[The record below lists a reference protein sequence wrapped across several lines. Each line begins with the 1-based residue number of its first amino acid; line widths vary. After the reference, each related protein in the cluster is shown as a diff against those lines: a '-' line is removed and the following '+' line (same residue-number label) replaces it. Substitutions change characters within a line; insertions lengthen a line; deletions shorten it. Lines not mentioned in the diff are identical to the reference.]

1 MPCRQC
7 GAEGLYL
14 GRSNV
19 WPLLGRVR
27 NLHEMTDLF
36 AVSERLAAKEQST
49 GFELLTAT
57 EQVFHTVWWFEA
69 ELNNGG
75 FDQFF
80 FNSRGNYA
88 AQTIAA
94 LERIG
99 ASTTANIVKR
109 ACAMF
114 PDSTPSPDWSTR
126 Q

>member
-1 MPCRQC
+1 
-7 GAEGLYL
+7 
-14 GRSNV
+14 
-19 WPLLGRVR
+19 
-27 NLHEMTDLF
+27 MTDLF